1 MKIST
6 SKVGFTYQ
14 DIPGPTRGTPEA
26 MSMYEVDPHIPGP
39 RVEELDT
46 PTARGPLV
54 GFCQTSSSY
63 VLHALS
69 RALRMQGIGGLT
81 EMRGLRKDFQGQHVA
96 WEPRAGLASAMFLWS
111 HLEPVRN
118 FGVAWPQQEWSI
130 PLTCTPG
137 SGSYGFEWWSGV
149 HSGLPSPIRDS
160 RKLTSL
166 NWIIHLEWIRVG
178 QMGVPFNSVFTRLM
192 KLVQPA
198 EGPNVSQTCMLPFT
212 YSRRKQASPA
222 HPRVTNTLAIVCSDI
237 SPHSA

>member
-1 MKIST
+1 MLLGSRVLDWPALCFCGAT
-6 SKVGFTYQ
+6 LSQSGTLVWRGLSKSGAFRSPARQAADLTGSSGGVGFTQAY
-14 DIPGPTRGTPEA
+14 
-26 MSMYEVDPHIPGP
+26 H
-39 RVEELDT
+39 L
-46 PTARGPLV
+46 
-54 GFCQTSSSY
+54 
-63 VLHALS
+63 LS
-69 RALRMQGIGGLT
+69 G
-81 EMRGLRKDFQGQHVA
+81 
-96 WEPRAGLASAMFLWS
+96 
-111 HLEPVRN
+111 
-118 FGVAWPQQEWSI
+118 
-130 PLTCTPG
+130 
-137 SGSYGFEWWSGV
+137 
-149 HSGLPSPIRDS
+149 DS